1 MVKASAFV
9 PHVHSN
15 AFPVK
20 GCFSPNIWISR
31 TRISRTSIAIALI
44 HSKDPFVS

>member
-1 MVKASAFV
+1 MGNMVKPSAFL

-31 TRISRTSIAIALI
+31 TRIAIAMI
-44 HSKDPFVS
+44 HSEDPFVR